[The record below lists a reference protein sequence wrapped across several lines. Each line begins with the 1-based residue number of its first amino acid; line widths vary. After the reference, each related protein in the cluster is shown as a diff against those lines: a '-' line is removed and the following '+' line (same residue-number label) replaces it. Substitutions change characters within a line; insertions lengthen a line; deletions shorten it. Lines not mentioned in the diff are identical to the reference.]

1 MRRISLVLGF
11 VLIALGL
18 SLYFALSR
26 SEVAHRLGRG
36 EPVHFLYL
44 VRLTPNA
51 PPDLALVTS
60 LSPQGIFSFLLI
72 PGTLSV
78 PQKGVWTPLGSLHA
92 LEGAKALS
100 DALAGLLE
108 ISFVEEKE
116 IGPGEWDRLVEGL
129 GGVVVRPTERLVAK
143 EPLFSLDLPP
153 GEQLLSPQKTRD
165 FLVYCVRYAQDPG
178 FAFCR
183 EFFQDFLMRLWAKPK
198 AISSLA
204 SSWNA
209 REFWRRALALPE
221 EKVRLE
227 ILPTRPEG
235 PHLLPDLVGIRKLRE
250 KLFFGRVFLTRDEVR
265 VAVLNGTRERFLA
278 TRTASWL
285 SERGFQV
292 VGVGMADRY
301 DYERTILVVGAGAA
315 GKVPL
320 LRELLVGEVVV
331 MAEKDFGAERIGGW
345 PKGADLVLIL
355 GAGFDVRS

>member
-11 VLIALGL
+11 VLMALGL

-44 VRLTPNA
+44 VRLTPNGPA
-51 PPDLALVTS
+51 DLALLAT
-60 LSPQGIFSFLLI
+60 LSPKGVFSLVFI

-78 PQKGVWTPLGSLHA
+78 PKKGAWTTLSNLHA
-92 LEGAKALS
+92 LEGGQALS
-100 DALAGLLE
+100 RAIASLLE
-108 ISFVEEKE
+108 ISLVEEKE
-116 IGPGEWDRLVEGL
+116 IGPGEWDRLTDGL
-129 GGVVVRPTERLVAK
+129 GGVVVRLPERLFLK
-143 EPLFSLDLPP
+143 EPQFSLDLPP

-178 FAFCR
+178 FALSR
-183 EFFQDFLMRLWAKPK
+183 EFFQDFLARLWANPK

-204 SSWNA
+204 GTWNV
-209 REFWRRALALPE
+209 RDFWRRALALPE
-221 EKVRLE
+221 ERAHLE
-227 ILPTRPEG
+227 ILPARPEDAR
-235 PHLLPDLVGIRKLRE
+235 LIPDLVGVRKLRE
-250 KLFFGRVFLTRDEVR
+250 KLFFGRVFFTRDEVK
-265 VAVLNGTRERFLA
+265 VAILNGTRERFLA

-301 DYERTILVVGAGAA
+301 DYERTVLVVGAGAA
-315 GKVPL
+315 EKVPL
-320 LRELLVGEVVV
+320 LKELLVGEVMVIE
-331 MAEKDFGAERIGGW
+331 EKDFEVGRIGGW

>member
-11 VLIALGL
+11 LLIALGL

-44 VRLTPNA
+44 LRLTQDA
-51 PPDLALVTS
+51 PPDLALVAS
-60 LSPQGIFSFLLI
+60 LSPQGVFSLVLI
-72 PGTLSV
+72 PGTLFI
-78 PQKGVWTPLGSLHA
+78 PKRGVWTTLGSLHA

-100 DALAGLLE
+100 AALAGLLE

-116 IGPGEWDRLVEGL
+116 IGPGDWDRLVEGL
-129 GGVVVRPTERLVAK
+129 GGVVVRPTERLFLK
-143 EPLFSLDLPP
+143 ESQFSLDLPP
-153 GEQLLSPQKTRD
+153 GEQLLSPQRTRD
-165 FLVYCVRYAQDPG
+165 FLVYCLRYAQDPG
-178 FAFCR
+178 FSLSR
-183 EFFQDFLMRLWAKPK
+183 EFFQDFLLRLWAKPK
-198 AISSLA
+198 AILGWA
-204 SSWNA
+204 GSWNA
-209 REFWRRALALPE
+209 RDFWQRALALSE

-227 ILPTRPEG
+227 ILPARLEEAR
-235 PHLLPDLVGIRKLRE
+235 LIPDLVAVRKLRE
-250 KLFFGRVFLTRDEVR
+250 KLFFGRSFLTRDEVR

-301 DYERTILVVGAGAA
+301 DYERTILVVGAGATE
-315 GKVPL
+315 KVPL
-320 LRELLVGEVVV
+320 LQELLVGEVMV
-331 MAEKDFGAERIGGW
+331 MAEKDFGTERIGGW